1 MTDSNEEK
9 AKKSPK
15 TESSQKPVSKTP
27 DSKSFHLFKQK
38 YERIIITVNITE
50 KTNGSGTDGGE
61 RAKVK
66 ARKSEDS
73 VPSPPPATTVKKN
86 GSEKQKSKSP
96 PKHANAS
103 IKIEKQPEKPYEKAK
118 TNNVGVS
125 PAKPFKGEKEKPKM
139 KVEKETAVTPP
150 SSQNSSQGSS
160 TSSSSSSADPPSLLW
175 VEKYKPT
182 STKAIIGQQG
192 DKSNMRKLTNWLQN
206 WTKNHA
212 HGGKPPQR
220 PPPWNAGADN
230 GAWAKCALLSGPP
243 GVGKTTTAY
252 LVSRDLGYD
261 VMEMNA
267 SDARSKKML
276 EASISDAVSSQSLS
290 RTSKNR
296 VLLMDEVDGMAGNED
311 RGGMAE
317 LINLIKSSKIPVI
330 CMCNDRNHQKIR
342 SLANYCFDLRF
353 QRPRAEQIKG
363 AMMSICF
370 KEKVKIAPDALME
383 IITGCNQDVRQ
394 VLHNLTLVKA
404 REDESK
410 LDAAGAKKEA
420 ERSKK
425 TSIKVGPFDVV
436 RKVFSASEHKDMS
449 LMDKSDLFFQDYSL
463 GPLFTQENYLLSKPK
478 AAEEYVPLCNILRN
492 ESDGLLDIYPFQGQK
507 SHNGI
512 GEPRRRLL
520 LQRRP
525 H

>member
-1 MTDSNEEK
+1 M
-9 AKKSPK
+9 
-15 TESSQKPVSKTP
+15 VV
-27 DSKSFHLFKQK
+27 
-38 YERIIITVNITE
+38 YVTE
-50 KTNGSGTDGGE
+50 KGKGSGADGGE
-61 RAKVK
+61 RVKVK

-73 VPSPPPATTVKKN
+73 LPSPPPATTVKKN

-96 PKHANAS
+96 SKHANA
-103 IKIEKQPEKPYEKAK
+103 IKIEKQPEKPFEKAK

-125 PAKPFKGEKEKPKM
+125 KGEKEKPKV
-139 KVEKETAVTPP
+139 KAEKEAAVTPS

-160 TSSSSSSADPPSLLW
+160 TSSSSAADPPSLLW

-206 WTKNHA
+206 WSKHHA

-220 PPPWNAGADN
+220 PPPWNAGSDN

-267 SDARSKKML
+267 SDTRSKKLL

-290 RTSKNR
+290 KTSKNR

-317 LINLIKSSKIPVI
+317 LINLIKASKVPVI

-370 KEKVKIAPDALME
+370 KEGVKIAPDALME
-383 IITGCNQDVRQ
+383 LITGCNQDVRQ
-394 VLHNLTLVKA
+394 VLHHLTFLKA
-404 REDESK
+404 REGDEK

-420 ERSKK
+420 EKSKK

-436 RKVFSASEHKDMS
+436 RKVFSASEHKNMS

-478 AAEEYVPLCNILRN
+478 AAEEYVVM
-492 ESDGLLDIYPFQGQK
+492 
-507 SHNGI
+507 
-512 GEPRRRLL
+512 
-520 LQRRP
+520 
-525 H
+525 

>member
-1 MTDSNEEK
+1 MDSGFYGTHHIAEKSKGSDSN
-9 AKKSPK
+9 
-15 TESSQKPVSKTP
+15 
-27 DSKSFHLFKQK
+27 
-38 YERIIITVNITE
+38 
-50 KTNGSGTDGGE
+50 GGE

-66 ARKSEDS
+66 SRKSEDS
-73 VPSPPPATTVKKN
+73 LPSPPPTATVRKN

-96 PKHANAS
+96 SKYANAS
-103 IKIEKQPEKPYEKAK
+103 TKMEKQPDKPYERAK
-118 TNNVGVS
+118 TNNVGMS
-125 PAKPFKGEKEKPKM
+125 PAKPSKGEKEKPKV
-139 KVEKETAVTPP
+139 KVEKESTVTPS
-150 SSQNSSQGSS
+150 SSQNSSQGS
-160 TSSSSSSADPPSLLW
+160 TNSSSSSSVGDPASQLL
-175 VEKYKPT
+175 VDKYKPT

-192 DKSNMRKLTNWLQN
+192 DKSNMRKLTLWLQN
-206 WTKNHA
+206 WSKHHA

-220 PPPWNAGADN
+220 PPPWNAGSDN

-252 LVSRDLGYD
+252 LVSKDLGYD

-267 SDARSKKML
+267 SDARSKKLL

-317 LINLIKSSKIPVI
+317 LINLIKASKIPVI

-370 KEKVKIAPDALME
+370 KEKLKIAPDALME
-383 IITGCNQDVRQ
+383 IIAGCNQDVRQ
-394 VLHNLTLVKA
+394 VLQSLTMYKA
-404 REDESK
+404 SDDDSK
-410 LDAAGAKKEA
+410 VDAASAKKEA
-420 ERSKK
+420 EKSKK

-436 RKVFSASEHKDMS
+436 RKVFSASEHKNMS
-449 LMDKSDLFFQDYSL
+449 LFDKSDLFFQDYSL

-478 AAEEYVPLCNILRN
+478 AAEE
-492 ESDGLLDIYPFQGQK
+492 
-507 SHNGI
+507 
-512 GEPRRRLL
+512 
-520 LQRRP
+520 
-525 H
+525 

>member
-1 MTDSNEEK
+1 MFADNLHF
-9 AKKSPK
+9 
-15 TESSQKPVSKTP
+15 VC
-27 DSKSFHLFKQK
+27 
-38 YERIIITVNITE
+38 ITE
-50 KTNGSGTDGGE
+50 KPRGSGTDGGE
-61 RAKVK
+61 RVKVK

-73 VPSPPPATTVKKN
+73 LPSPPPAATVKKN
-86 GSEKQKSKSP
+86 GTEMQKPKSP
-96 PKHANAS
+96 PKHAS
-103 IKIEKQPEKPYEKAK
+103 VSVKIEKQPEKRFEKAK
-118 TNNVGVS
+118 TKNVGGS
-125 PAKPFKGEKEKPKM
+125 PAKPSEGEKEKPKV
-139 KVEKETAVTPP
+139 KAEREAAVASS

-160 TSSSSSSADPPSLLW
+160 TSSSSTADSPSLLW

-192 DKSNMRKLTNWLQN
+192 DKSNMRKLTLWLQN
-206 WTKNHA
+206 WTKHHA

-220 PPPWNAGADN
+220 PPPWNAGSDN

-252 LVSRDLGYD
+252 LVSKDLGYD

-267 SDARSKKML
+267 SDARSKKLL

-317 LINLIKSSKIPVI
+317 LINLIKASKIPVI

-370 KEKVKIAPDALME
+370 KEKVKITPDALME
-383 IITGCNQDVRQ
+383 LITGCNQDVRQ
-394 VLHNLTLVKA
+394 VLHHLTLLKA

-410 LDAAGAKKEA
+410 LDAADAKKEA

-436 RKVFSASEHKDMS
+436 RKVFSASEQKDMS
-449 LMDKSDLFFQDYSL
+449 LFDKSDLFFQDYSL
-463 GPLFTQENYLLSKPK
+463 GPLFTQENYLLCKPK
-478 AAEEYVPLCNILRN
+478 AAEE
-492 ESDGLLDIYPFQGQK
+492 
-507 SHNGI
+507 
-512 GEPRRRLL
+512 
-520 LQRRP
+520 
-525 H
+525 